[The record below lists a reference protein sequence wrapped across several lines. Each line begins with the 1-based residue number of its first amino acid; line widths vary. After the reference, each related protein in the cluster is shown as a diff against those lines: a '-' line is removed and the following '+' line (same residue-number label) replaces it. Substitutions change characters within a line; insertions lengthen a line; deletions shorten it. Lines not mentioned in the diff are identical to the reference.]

1 MLVPETPDTAVVIFT
16 GGVMRLMVFVL
27 AILAAVICIA
37 SATTGRKRSF
47 YVSKPLTTLLILL
60 IAALPVD
67 SSLGWYG
74 WFIITGLFFSLFGD
88 IFLMLPSDRF
98 KEGLVAFLLAHSCYI
113 AAFLPDIEL
122 RLTPYVLLPIL
133 GFGIWI
139 YAKLYQSLR
148 SLRIPVLV
156 YTGAILAMAWL
167 ALERLQQIG
176 GPGPFLAATG
186 ALFFVASDCTLA
198 WNRFVEKLPA
208 AQIVILGT
216 YYTAQ
221 LLIAAST

>member
-1 MLVPETPDTAVVIFT
+1 
-16 GGVMRLMVFVL
+16 MRLIVFVL
-27 AILAAVICIA
+27 AILAAITCIV
-37 SATTGRKRSF
+37 SSTTGRKRSF
-47 YVSKPLTTLLILL
+47 YVSKPLATLLILL
-60 IAALPVD
+60 IAALPANA
-67 SSLGWYG
+67 SLGWYG
-74 WFIITGLFFSLFGD
+74 WLIITGLCFSLFGD

-113 AAFLPDIEL
+113 AAFLPGIEL
-122 RLTPYVLLPIL
+122 RFTPYLLLPIL

-139 YAKLYQSLR
+139 YVKLYRSLR

-156 YTGAILAMAWL
+156 YTATILTMAWL

-176 GPGPFLAATG
+176 GPGPLLAATG
-186 ALFFVASDCTLA
+186 ALFFVASDCTLP
-198 WNRFVEKLPA
+198 WNRFVGKLPS

-216 YYTAQ
+216 YYIAQ